1 MDILGCQYPIVKT
14 PRGLLPT
21 VYQTEAV
28 KADLMQLLLTNPG
41 ERVMLPDFGT
51 PLRALLFEPSNPLF
65 AQRVRN
71 AIIGAINLWEPRVVV
86 LAIDVVDPQGNT
98 GDAAILTNSDSNSF
112 YVNIKFALPEKL
124 QAVDQLTLEIPLG
137 E

>member
-1 MDILGCQYPIVKT
+1 
-14 PRGLLPT
+14 
-21 VYQTEAV
+21 
-28 KADLMQLLLTNPG
+28 MQLLLTNPG

>member
-21 VYQTEAV
+21 VYGTEAV

-41 ERVMLPDFGT
+41 ERVMLPDYGT
-51 PLRALLFEPSNPLF
+51 PLRELLFEQSNPLF
-65 AQRVRN
+65 AQRIRN
-71 AIIGAINLWEPRVVV
+71 VIITSINLWEPRVVIM
-86 LAIDVVDPQGNT
+86 AIDIVDPQGNT
-98 GDAAILTNSDSNSF
+98 GDTAILTNTDSNSF

-124 QAVDQLTLEIPLG
+124 QAVDQLVLEIPLG

>member
-21 VYQTEAV
+21 VYQTAAV

-41 ERVMLPDFGT
+41 ERVMLPEFGT
-51 PLRALLFEPSNPLF
+51 PLRELLFEPSNPLF